1 MDVLHFTG
9 QLMHMEGM
17 HIDVVEVLLGRG
29 SSIDIDTTT
38 KDNSTA
44 LH

>member
-9 QLMHMEGM
+9 QLMEGM